1 VWRKTPSQLSSDS
14 LQLCTARERGEA
26 PHLTLQ
32 ALGVDA
38 ERGGARALAVTGG
51 GEASE
56 LLHYPPRRRVVVAP
70 RGRGADKDER
80 EEKEQQKARG
90 PHGSLTLLV
99 VGVCWV
105 WVARDWRREI

>member
-70 RGRGADKDER
+70 RGRGADDDE
-80 EEKEQQKARG
+80 EEEQQEEARWR
-90 PHGSLTLLV
+90 HGSLTLLV